1 MFDWNAK
8 DRLFNAL
15 SDEFC
20 DGLTLSGG
28 DPLFCSN
35 IPDVYE
41 LVMEVK
47 SRFPTK
53 TIWLYTGY
61 SWEQIL
67 QSDEMMKIMQYVDI
81 LVDGE
86 FKIDK
91 KDSSLPFRGSSNQ
104 RIINVQKSI
113 ESQRVVELEL

>member
-1 MFDWNAK
+1 M
-8 DRLFNAL
+8 
-15 SDEFC
+15 
-20 DGLTLSGG
+20 
-28 DPLFCSN
+28 FCSN

-53 TIWLYTGY
+53 DIWLYTGY

-113 ESQRVVELEL
+113 ELQRVVELEL